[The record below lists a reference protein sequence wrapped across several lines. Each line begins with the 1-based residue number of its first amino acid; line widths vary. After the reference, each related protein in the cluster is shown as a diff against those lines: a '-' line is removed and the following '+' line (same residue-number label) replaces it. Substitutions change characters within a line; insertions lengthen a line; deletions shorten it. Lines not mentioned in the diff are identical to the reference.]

1 VAVGGRLTAPRIPRL
16 IIAGPWL
23 TMSGSRLMARLALR
37 RASRPALLI
46 AGRRVTLESA
56 APLIISAVLSVAAA
70 FLAAGLFSRSALG
83 DTLRPPGAEY
93 YVIVAAGLGASLA
106 IIASSFPLL
115 RRLTGPESARD
126 A

>member
-1 VAVGGRLTAPRIPRL
+1 VVIVASLV
-16 IIAGPWL
+16 IAGCSLAVSVAGGITDRQRPFSLLRLSGVPL
-23 TMSGSRLMARLALR
+23 TVLR
-37 RASRPALLI
+37 RV
-46 AGRRVTLESA
+46 VTLESA

-70 FLAAGLFSRSALG
+70 FLAAGLFTRSALG
-83 DTLRPPGAEY
+83 DTLRPPGTEY
-93 YVIVAAGLGASLA
+93 YVIVAAGIAASLA